1 MNLKPFNNLKRNNMI
16 SAKEKNFLYL
26 SEILSSRLYNRLS
39 TCLLHKIKDIE
50 HKYYEWTL
58 EDLLFI
64 DESEVKGLRNV
75 GIVSFNEF
83 IYWKHKAKQL
93 KNNI

>member
-1 MNLKPFNNLKRNNMI
+1 MK

-39 TCLLHKIKDIE
+39 TFLLRKIKDIE
-50 HKYYEWTL
+50 HKYDEWTL
-58 EDLLFI
+58 EDLLLI
-64 DESEVKGLRNV
+64 DETELKGLRNV

>member
-1 MNLKPFNNLKRNNMI
+1 MI

-39 TCLLHKIKDIE
+39 TCLLRKIKDIE

-93 KNNI
+93 KNKTNGK